1 MVKVIFSKLLR
12 TEKFILL
19 VIILVN
25 YVDVG
30 KVYPSVFRSAQ

>member
-19 VIILVN
+19 FIILVN